1 MKKCRICGNSD
12 IIYDRTIEAGQT
24 GELKLCGHIEK
35 LCTCGGI
42 PPFQVFDDT
51 GKPSWCVCRSARL
64 KLTAV
69 KKAFRDA
76 EIPKKY
82 LWKFIEDFDTVSDK
96 ARILKGLVSTT
107 IHEMPSDSPLK
118 LGYYFWGPA
127 GTGKTLLACI
137 MLQEFMVKFG
147 LPGRYADLS
156 RQFFQRLK
164 DSYNVLDEN
173 YGESGRIMDELIKIP
188 FLVIDDFGVQRN
200 TDWESEMLYNLI
212 DSRYSTELPTIITA
226 NMSIESYKDVAHS
239 RIYSRVLEMCKIVK
253 FNLDDYRDRLKQTSI
268 EL

>member
-12 IIYDRTIEAGQT
+12 IIYDRTIEVGRT

-42 PPFQVFDDT
+42 PPFQIFDEN
-51 GKPSWCVCRSARL
+51 GKPGWCICRSARL

-69 KKAFRDA
+69 KKAFREA
-76 EIPKKY
+76 ELPKKY
-82 LWKFIEDFDTVSDK
+82 LWKFIEDFETVSDK
-96 ARILKGLVSTT
+96 ARRLIGLVSSIRDLAPDHTW
-107 IHEMPSDSPLK
+107 K
-118 LGYYFWGPA
+118 QGYYFWGPA

-137 MLQEFMVKFG
+137 MLQELMLKYG

-156 RQFFQRLK
+156 RQLFQRLK
-164 DSYNVLDEN
+164 DSYNITDEN
-173 YGESGRIMDELIKIP
+173 YGESGRIMDELIDTP

-200 TDWESEMLYNLI
+200 TEWESEMLYNLI
-212 DSRYSTELPTIITA
+212 DSRYSAERPTIITA
-226 NMSIESYKDVAHS
+226 NQSIDNYKEIAHGRVYS
-239 RIYSRVLEMCKIVK
+239 RIQEMCKIVY
-253 FNLDDYRDRLKQTSI
+253 FDLDDYRAHMKQTI